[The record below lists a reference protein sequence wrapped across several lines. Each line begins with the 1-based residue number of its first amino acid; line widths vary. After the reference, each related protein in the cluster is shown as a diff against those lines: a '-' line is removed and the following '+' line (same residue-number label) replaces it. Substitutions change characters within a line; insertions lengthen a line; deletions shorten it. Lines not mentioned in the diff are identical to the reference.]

1 MGHVFDISWLSDS
14 LHLVSFFFF
23 EFRSILFCL
32 FLFRSN
38 YFIAIRAAK
47 NEISGDQENPAL
59 EGQTEKASENKS
71 ENKNGENPA
80 YEGEKTE
87 ESKATEIVEKPKVVK
102 KERLKSLDT
111 FRG

>member
-14 LHLVSFFFF
+14 LHLVSFFVL
-23 EFRSILFCL
+23 RVNSIFC
-32 FLFRSN
+32 FILFRSN
-38 YFIAIRAAK
+38 YFIAKRAAK
-47 NEISGDQENPAL
+47 TEISGDQENPAF

-71 ENKNGENPA
+71 EHKNGENPS

-87 ESKATEIVEKPKVVK
+87 ESKATVIVEKPEVVK

>member
-14 LHLVSFFFF
+14 IHLVSFFLIYFYF
-23 EFRSILFCL
+23 IVCL

-38 YFIAIRAAK
+38 YFIAKRAAK
-47 NEISGDQENPAL
+47 NEISGDQENPAF
-59 EGQTEKASENKS
+59 EGQTKKASENKS